1 MFIATKCYYYLVVGL
16 FSQLVGLL
24 EGRKGGREAMA
35 HVELFIARFVS
46 RAKPLPS
53 NIRFVTMKGVVVT
66 VPHELVS
73 GDY

>member
-1 MFIATKCYYYLVVGL
+1 
-16 FSQLVGLL
+16 
-24 EGRKGGREAMA
+24 MA

-46 RAKPLPS
+46 RGKPLSS